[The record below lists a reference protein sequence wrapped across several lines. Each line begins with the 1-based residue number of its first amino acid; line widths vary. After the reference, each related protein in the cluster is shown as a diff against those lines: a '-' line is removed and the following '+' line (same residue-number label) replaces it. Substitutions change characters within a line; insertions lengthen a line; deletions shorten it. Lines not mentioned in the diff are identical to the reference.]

1 MHRCCVYTKIC
12 IRTLGIYYFVFLEGL
27 CFLYLFYY
35 TLFTVSRLVLF
46 SESEGWKQIISNEES
61 NCKSCRKFQVSKV
74 RRATSRHAAGNL
86 WPPRPRIHMISL
98 RPSSTFTVLAI
109 SNVEMWRCLWL
120 KLDSTARAA
129 ETLVFRRGYGGTQ
142 RFILLYTMWVS

>member
-1 MHRCCVYTKIC
+1 
-12 IRTLGIYYFVFLEGL
+12 
-27 CFLYLFYY
+27 
-35 TLFTVSRLVLF
+35 
-46 SESEGWKQIISNEES
+46 
-61 NCKSCRKFQVSKV
+61 
-74 RRATSRHAAGNL
+74 
-86 WPPRPRIHMISL
+86 MISL

-142 RFILLYTMWVS
+142 RFILLYTMWVLLYRYNINIDMCVINSYEIHTSICPNGNG